1 MFGRK
6 IKKSDYSA
14 FTDVQVIRALDKSQA
29 VILLHQMGRSCQQ
42 TKIS

>member
-29 VILLHQMGRSCQQ
+29 VISFAPDGRSCQQ